1 MGVIDTEDSQ
11 EFQRLLQ
18 FAKRPDIAIIDK
30 PAKLI
35 SLVDVSIPIEKTV
48 DDNEDEKM
56 SKCKNLRI

>member
-1 MGVIDTEDSQ
+1 
-11 EFQRLLQ
+11 LQ